1 MPTSDDPA
9 VPALRAVLGAERVT
23 TLARI
28 GAMTSE
34 FEEIVAAAVGSNDD
48 DEHDPEGSTLAFER
62 AQVASLLREARAYLS
77 DLDRALAR
85 LDEGGY
91 GDCAA
96 CGAPIAPE
104 RLLARPATETCVD
117 CAAAHA
123 DSSPLRAIP
132 RPTRRR

>member
-1 MPTSDDPA
+1 MNASA
-9 VPALRAVLGAERVT
+9 ARAVLGAERDT

-34 FEEIVAAAVGSNDD
+34 FEEMVAAAVGSNDD

-62 AQVASLLREARAYLS
+62 AQVSALLLDARAHLG

-85 LDEGGY
+85 LDTGDY
-91 GDCAA
+91 WDCAG

-104 RLLARPATETCVD
+104 RLVARPATETCID
-117 CAAAHA
+117 CADSPA
-123 DSSPLRAIP
+123 DSPIIRAI
-132 RPTRRR
+132 TRGMPHA